1 MDFMETIELSLEIIF
16 ILLFSISLICQIV
29 NCIVQIK
36 YLRAYLRIN
45 KSLLEEK
52 DNENN
57 SVELVVPAHNQDED
71 EYYSSVEEI

>member
-1 MDFMETIELSLEIIF
+1 MDSIEIIELSLEIIF
-16 ILLFSISLICQIV
+16 IALFSISLICQVV

-36 YLRAYLRIN
+36 YLRAYLKIN

-57 SVELVVPAHNQDED
+57 SIELVVPVHHQDED